1 MGGEKISA
9 MAEGTALTRR
19 LGRELDEGLGSG
31 ARGDG
36 LAKPDDRRDV
46 YGQHLGPPPE
56 VRVPAAPL
64 RKNPLIRKRLVPAV
78 NAVKHACYGNACNG
92 DVRESPRL
100 DENMHGVSAAF
111 SALPANGISAMA
123 DSVSPMQNRRRYR
136 R

>member
-64 RKNPLIRKRLVPAV
+64 RKNPLIRKRLAPAV
-78 NAVKHACYGNACNG
+78 NAAEHDCYGLQQQLAC
-92 DVRESPRL
+92 L
-100 DENMHGVSAAF
+100 H
-111 SALPANGISAMA
+111 ALSHQRCSCTAGAYACVP
-123 DSVSPMQNRRRYR
+123 
-136 R
+136 